1 MKTFTDGTSTDGS
14 CLSVKGFTDG
24 LSVGITA
31 YNNGPSVAVA
41 VLWCSAPSFELFA
54 CGGW

>member
-31 YNNGPSVAVA
+31 YNDGPSVAVA
-41 VLWCSAPSFELFA
+41 VLWCSVCKRTDLDV
-54 CGGW
+54 CRH